1 MYNGAKVRKRTC
13 DSGEERPQ
21 QPDGKIPLNVAAVRL
36 RNLAKLSYPVGGHC
50 QNQRKDDVVEKWY
63 YSAERTMMARNLARR
78 RRRTFLLPSS
88 VEPNCVEM
96 RKILFKKDF
105 SQVTTI
111 VPAHA
116 IAICIRIEQKADRK
130 EVYLAEQSLQLL
142 RNVVISQQAYEAATL
157 RMRMNKKT
165 PLPNG

>member
-1 MYNGAKVRKRTC
+1 
-13 DSGEERPQ
+13 
-21 QPDGKIPLNVAAVRL
+21 
-36 RNLAKLSYPVGGHC
+36 
-50 QNQRKDDVVEKWY
+50 
-63 YSAERTMMARNLARR
+63 
-78 RRRTFLLPSS
+78 
-88 VEPNCVEM
+88 M